1 MFLFLATTQD
11 PYACSNMTILV
22 GYDLNGSDLTFQY
35 TANYTLCCAF
45 CLSNSS
51 CMAFAWV
58 VATSS
63 SPCYLKYAVPSPS
76 ANSGLISA
84 HY

>member
-1 MFLFLATTQD
+1 MFLFLATTQN

-22 GYDLNGSDLTFQY
+22 GYDLYGYDLIFQY
-35 TANYTLCCAF
+35 TANYTLCCDF

-51 CMAFAWV
+51 CMAFVWV
-58 VATSS
+58 VGTSS
-63 SPCYLKYAVPSPS
+63 NPCYLKYAVPSPS
-76 ANSGLISA
+76 ADAALVSA